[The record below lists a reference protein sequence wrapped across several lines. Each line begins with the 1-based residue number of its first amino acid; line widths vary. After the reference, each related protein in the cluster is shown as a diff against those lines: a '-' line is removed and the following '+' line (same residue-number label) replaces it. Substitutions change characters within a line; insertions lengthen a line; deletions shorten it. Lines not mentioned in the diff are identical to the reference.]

1 MYYYLQI
8 VAHEIGHNL
17 NMAHD
22 FINNTPG
29 QTRRDRNGTSCTN
42 KKAVMD
48 YYQVIKVY
56 LFLDNIDWN
65 FVYL

>member
-1 MYYYLQI
+1 MPWSIATMKINTLQI

-29 QTRRDRNGTSCTN
+29 QTRRDRNGNSCTN
-42 KKAVMD
+42 RKAVMD
-48 YYQVIKVY
+48 YYQVIKE
-56 LFLDNIDWN
+56 L
-65 FVYL
+65 